1 VIGWSM
7 AELMGMPWDD
17 FVKEFELATLMQ
29 KG

>member
-1 VIGWSM
+1 M